1 LEDVKVPQQRS
12 NKSQTPINSD
22 AFNLIP
28 DLATFA
34 DSLEVLVPVADDAE
48 GDTVATARAA
58 AGWPVT
64 NARPLFVYN
73 TTTKTIRVKDGSGW
87 RELADAYVRP
97 FGHMGKTTN
106 FQGIQTTDTVV
117 TMDAAQILRGGMTFS
132 NADDALVVPIAGYYK
147 FTAQF
152 YATGG
157 SGAVCSGVVHRN
169 GVTVGVQARFWKA
182 DPGDYIATASGAGL
196 CAAGDKIRLVMTYT
210 PSSTW
215 GSTGFDGTFLEVE
228 YIGPA

>member
-1 LEDVKVPQQRS
+1 MPQQRS

-28 DLATFA
+28 DMATMA
-34 DSLEVLVPVADDAE
+34 DSLEVIVPVTNDAE

-64 NARPLFVYN
+64 DARPLFTYN
-73 TTTKTIRVKDGSGW
+73 TTTKNIRVKDGSGW
-87 RELADAYVRP
+87 RELADAYARP
-97 FGHMGKTTN
+97 FGHAGKTSN

-117 TMDAAQILRGGMTFS
+117 TLDAAQVLKGGMTFE
-132 NADDALVVPIAGYYK
+132 NATDSLVVPLAGYYRV
-147 FTAQF
+147 TGQF

-157 SGAVCSGVVHRN
+157 SGAVCSGVIQKYN
-169 GVTVGVQARFWKA
+169 GTSWSSTGVQSRFWKA
-182 DPGDYIATASGAGL
+182 DPGDFIATASGVVLASAGE
-196 CAAGDKIRLVMTYT
+196 KFRIVMTYV

-215 GSTGFDGTFLEVE
+215 GNSGYDGTFLEVE